1 MQFFTAVSRQCL
13 KQAKAIKNK
22 NQNSNEINKGKIK

>member
-1 MQFFTAVSRQCL
+1 MQFFTVVSRQCL
-13 KQAKAIKNK
+13 KPAKAVKDK